1 VPIGRYLAFVG
12 SLLLAML
19 FIADWL
25 LPMGPTQRVTSG
37 EANKPIIRIKSDYKW
52 PERIA
57 FDTSAPTI
65 VAQTPPIVADAPVTR
80 PPREAFALL
89 AAPVP
94 EVSETPPPV
103 RTKRKVAKRAP
114 HSRWAAYRPVTRA
127 EALPAGW

>member
-1 VPIGRYLAFVG
+1 MLEKCAVNKVPIGRYVAFVG

-25 LPMGPTQRVTSG
+25 LPMSPTQSVTSG
-37 EANKPIIRIKSDYKW
+37 EVNKPIIRIKSDYKG
-52 PERIA
+52 PERITL
-57 FDTSAPTI
+57 DTSAPTI
-65 VAQTPPIVADAPVTR
+65 VAQTPPVVADAPVPH

-89 AAPVP
+89 GSPVP

-114 HSRWAAYRPVTRA
+114 HSRWAAY
-127 EALPAGW
+127 